1 MSKLYHQPSTTG
13 EPVPRERLP
22 FRLIRVVEPN
32 IGHSIT
38 EVWLLPDD
46 AFAQALA
53 DCGWAEAPPQ
63 PQAGPGERVRWTG
76 DAWSVEPVPVLQ
88 ISEPEPQPAPTATIS
103 SMGGLPAG
111 ATLTI
116 GGVSLLALGNG
127 TLVPIGGGTL

>member
-1 MSKLYHQPSTTG
+1 MTTLYHQPGTPA

-22 FRLIRVVEPN
+22 FRIIRVVEPN

-53 DCGWAEAPPQ
+53 DCGWAEAPQ
-63 PQAGPGERVRWTG
+63 PPVPGPGQRVRWTG
-76 DAWSVEPVPVLQ
+76 EAWTIEPVPELQ
-88 ISEPEPQPAPTATIS
+88 ISEPEPPAAAVTIA

-116 GGVSLLALGNG
+116 GGVSLLALGGG
-127 TLVPIGGGTL
+127 TLVPIGGATL